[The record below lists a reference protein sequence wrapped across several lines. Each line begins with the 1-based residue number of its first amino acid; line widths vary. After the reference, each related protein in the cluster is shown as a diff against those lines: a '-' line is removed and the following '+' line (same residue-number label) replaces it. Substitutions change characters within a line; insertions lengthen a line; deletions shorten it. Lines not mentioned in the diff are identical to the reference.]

1 MFFSKIRGA
10 SNPWEIKCH
19 FHFIFYKNLLVE
31 TFRSD
36 EKCFGQT
43 ERIRLSVRLTDRT
56 LNNLAQT
63 GYNDFIIVSQLVFQN
78 VCCRKLQEEFLLSPG
93 KNALKW
99 IKSKEFAVTF
109 KTWL

>member
-1 MFFSKIRGA
+1 MFFSQIRGA

-19 FHFIFYKNLLVE
+19 FDFIFYKNLLVE

-43 ERIRLSVRLTDRT
+43 EHIRLLVRLTDRT

-63 GYNDFIIVSQLVFQN
+63 VTGVWFDRFFFRQGMVRHVGKQLFGLIGFCQTYD
-78 VCCRKLQEEFLLSPG
+78 
-93 KNALKW
+93 W
-99 IKSKEFAVTF
+99 
-109 KTWL
+109 